1 MSSNSN
7 VSIEVTMGSNIMSP
21 NAINDFK
28 VLIDNTKHSA
38 AVKAIRL
45 ALVRTFKVKS
55 NNMTEVT
62 DEIANATSKGG
73 PSNQKILIDLEVQ
86 TPSEH
91 TEPHMFNMPDGSAKY
106 GSFLAPSFE
115 GQLFSVAYHYELRIW
130 HETTFGGDA
139 LTMMQ
144 IPITIVCQT
153 PRLVIHRMPK
163 S

>member
-1 MSSNSN
+1 MA
-7 VSIEVTMGSNIMSP
+7 P

-28 VLIDNTKHSA
+28 VLIDNTKQSA
-38 AVKAIRL
+38 AVTAIRL

-55 NNMTEVT
+55 GHFTEVT
-62 DEIANATSKGG
+62 DEIAHVTSNGG
-73 PSNQKILIDLEVQ
+73 PRNQKIQVDLEVQ
-86 TPSEH
+86 TPAEH
-91 TEPHMFNMPDGSAKY
+91 TEDHMFNMPDGSTKY

-115 GQLFSVAYHYELRIW
+115 GELFSVAYHYELRIW
-130 HETTFGGDA
+130 HDRTFGDA